1 MRDSK
6 RIEEFCDE
14 PKSKFSFT
22 FRCNVCGEQMRVL
35 QKAYPKTYDP
45 RYRRRI
51 LVCSNECKEKWEDQY
66 FVEKY
71 KGNKIYCIDGKYV
84 PYLSCAYYFNTL
96 EDCKKRIDKP
106 HIAYVSREALR
117 TFIREEFVND

>member
-1 MRDSK
+1 MINSVG
-6 RIEEFCDE
+6 ICIA
-14 PKSKFSFT
+14 
-22 FRCNVCGEQMRVL
+22 CGKEMPVFYRGCS
-35 QKAYPKTYDP
+35 KTYDP
-45 RYRRRI
+45 KYNKNI
-51 LVCSNECKEKWEDQY
+51 YVCSDECKEKWEAQY

-106 HIAYVSREALR
+106 HIAYVSREAWR
-117 TFIREEFVND
+117 TFIREEFGND

>member
-1 MRDSK
+1 MINSVS
-6 RIEEFCDE
+6 ICI
-14 PKSKFSFT
+14 
-22 FRCNVCGEQMRVL
+22 VCG
-35 QKAYPKTYDP
+35 
-45 RYRRRI
+45 
-51 LVCSNECKEKWEDQY
+51 KEMPA
-66 FVEKY
+66 FY
-71 KGNKIYCIDGKYV
+71 KGCSKYV

>member
-1 MRDSK
+1 MINSVS
-6 RIEEFCDE
+6 ICI
-14 PKSKFSFT
+14 
-22 FRCNVCGEQMRVL
+22 VCGKEMPAFY
-35 QKAYPKTYDP
+35 KGCSKTYDP
-45 RYRRRI
+45 KFHKNIY
-51 LVCSNECKEKWEDQY
+51 VCSNECKEKWEAQY

-117 TFIREEFVND
+117 TFIREEFGND

>member
-1 MRDSK
+1 MFVVMSVK
-6 RIEEFCDE
+6 KNGKLNI
-14 PKSKFSFT
+14 
-22 FRCNVCGEQMRVL
+22 
-35 QKAYPKTYDP
+35 
-45 RYRRRI
+45 
-51 LVCSNECKEKWEDQY
+51 

-106 HIAYVSREALR
+106 HIAYVSKEAWR